1 MILSGAS
8 ISAESVPGRSICF
21 GEMPRGQSRR
31 SETEKGLSARR
42 GLHPPVLHAVLLAGH
57 DVASDDLSDTVIS
70 LTPLSTG
77 VRCQCLEAALC
88 QSVYRAR

>member
-1 MILSGAS
+1 MAK
-8 ISAESVPGRSICF
+8 AE
-21 GEMPRGQSRR
+21 EMERCQGDRADAVRQRR
-31 SETEKGLSARR
+31 GLSTCR

-57 DVASDDLSDTVIS
+57 DVASDDLSDVVIS

-77 VRCQCLEAALC
+77 VHCQCLEAALC